1 MLIVACQKCGE
12 VKVLAGSPGPD
23 GVARAVWT
31 CRKCGAGQVM
41 ELAISKDARKGD
53 LRKIIGG
60 LALAGQIADEIGPEA
75 EEGAAHDIGEI
86 DGIKD
91 NPGETKFCKR

>member
-12 VKVLAGSPGPD
+12 VKVLAGSPGSD

-31 CRKCGAGQVM
+31 CSKCGAGQVM
-41 ELAISKDARKGD
+41 ELTISKDARRGD

-60 LALAGQIADEIGPEA
+60 LALAGRLPERDDA
-75 EEGAAHDIGEI
+75 CGEDGSSCDFEEEETED
-86 DGIKD
+86 DLD
-91 NPGETKFCKR
+91 ETKY

>member
-23 GVARAVWT
+23 GIARAVWT
-31 CRKCGAGQVM
+31 CSKCGAGQVM
-41 ELAISKDARKGD
+41 ELTISKDARRGD

-60 LALAGQIADEIGPEA
+60 LALAGPKPEKPGIYQENDELYDYDEDED
-75 EEGAAHDIGEI
+75 EETEDML
-86 DGIKD
+86 D
-91 NPGETKFCKR
+91 ETKF